1 MHISLLNSKPN
12 FHTWDEGVTSLLCHL
27 GLLGHILDLSI
38 RKRLLASETPRDTQS
53 SLGVSGDSKDIKD
66 LNILP

>member
-1 MHISLLNSKPN
+1 MVVMVGSIVKHP
-12 FHTWDEGVTSLLCHL
+12 HL
-27 GLLGHILDLSI
+27 FGKGRGGCVASI

-53 SLGVSGDSKDIKD
+53 SLGVSGDSKDIED

>member
-1 MHISLLNSKPN
+1 MVFGVVHCQLVVMGMDTGADQCGRSLVVV
-12 FHTWDEGVTSLLCHL
+12 GY
-27 GLLGHILDLSI
+27 I